1 MQENHLS
8 GGREP
13 AEEVGKGKALREVI
27 HVHENDI
34 MKPIIFTSYKNQWEK
49 KENTEM
55 V

>member
-1 MQENHLS
+1 MS
-8 GGREP
+8 GRREP
-13 AEEVGKGKALREVI
+13 AEEVEEGRALREVI

-34 MKPIIFTSYKNQWEK
+34 MKPIIFTSYKNQREK